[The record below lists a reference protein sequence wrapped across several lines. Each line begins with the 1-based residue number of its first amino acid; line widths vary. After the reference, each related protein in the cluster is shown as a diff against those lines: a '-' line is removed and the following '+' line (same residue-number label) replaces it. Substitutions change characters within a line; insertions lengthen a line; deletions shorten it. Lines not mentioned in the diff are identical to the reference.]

1 MSNSRVITAQGNY
14 RFPVPRGRSFTLSA
28 TGSFN
33 GSTFT
38 AKFLNSTA
46 GTAQVETATV
56 TAAAGCTANGNCA
69 LVFTQ
74 SGTPN
79 TIDVTVALTTA
90 SNTATLVA
98 AALAA
103 GLNANRE
110 FALKWSAAGSVATIV
125 ITRRANG
132 DGFYAGNDV
141 ACNLAIPAGLGLT
154 AAATSVSTT
163 PGVAPVVTAQPFGTT
178 AIALTAAGE
187 KSGVNFGAHNEI
199 EVAVTV
205 ATPTAVVLTVN
216 TVPLDSMARN

>member
-1 MSNSRVITAQGNY
+1 MSNSRVITAQGSY
-14 RFPVPRGRSFTLSA
+14 RFPVPRGRSFVLSA
-28 TGSFN
+28 TGTFN

-56 TAAAGCTANGNCA
+56 TGSCSTNGNCA

-163 PGVAPVVTAQPFGTT
+163 PGVAPVVTAQPFTT
-178 AIALTAAGE
+178 AGISLVNVAGE
-187 KSGVNFGAHNEI
+187 KSGVNVGAHNEI